1 MFNLAEYPLPFRE
14 TDLVPYMS
22 VETVRTHHDKH
33 MGAYIA
39 NLNKLIDGTEYAD
52 MDLREIILK
61 SHRDKNAT
69 KIFNNAAQIFNHEF
83 FFNCLGRGNTL
94 IPDLI
99 SDAFGGVSEFK
110 EKFKS
115 VANDVFGSGW
125 VWVVQNSNKKFEIIS
140 TANADTPIVHGLKP
154 VLVLDLWE
162 HAYYLDYQNRRA
174 EFIDN
179 FLEFLIDWKFVLDNL
194 NVEG

>member
-1 MFNLAEYPLPFRE
+1 MFNLTEYPLPFRE
-14 TDLVPYMS
+14 SDLVPYMS
-22 VETVRTHHDKH
+22 IETVRLHHGKH
-33 MGAYIA
+33 LGAYIA
-39 NLNKLIDGTEYAD
+39 NLNKLIADTKYAD
-52 MDLREIILK
+52 MDLREIILTSAK
-61 SHRDKNAT
+61 DNSAT

-99 SDAFGGVSEFK
+99 SDAFGGVAEFK
-110 EKFKS
+110 EKFKA

-125 VWVVQNSNKKFEIIS
+125 VWVVQKDDKKFEIIS
-140 TANADTPIVHGLKP
+140 TKNADTPVAHGLKP

-174 EFIDN
+174 DFIDA
-179 FLEFLIDWKFVLDNL
+179 FLEGLIDWKFVVNNL
-194 NVEG
+194 NVE

>member
-1 MFNLAEYPLPFRE
+1 MFNLNEYPLPFRE

-39 NLNKLIDGTEYAD
+39 NLNKLIAGTKYAD
-52 MDLREIILK
+52 MDLREIILESAK
-61 SHRDKNAT
+61 DSSAT

-83 FFNCLGRGNTL
+83 FFNCLGRGNNF

-99 SDAFGGVSEFK
+99 SDAFGGVAEFK
-110 EKFKS
+110 EQFKS

-125 VWVVQNSNKKFEIIS
+125 VWIVARPDNKFEIIA
-140 TANADTPIVHGLKP
+140 TKNADTPIAHGLKP

-174 EFIDN
+174 EFVEN
-179 FLEFLIDWKFVLDNL
+179 FLEYLIDWKFVVDNL
-194 NVEG
+194 NVE